1 MRPATP
7 QISASNW
14 KIPGTMLLGYSL
26 VWMLS
31 AYKPWFPKDWWLENI
46 LVFIAIPLL
55 IVTRNRFRFSNGN
68 YGLICLFL
76 CFHSVGAHYTYA
88 EVPYG
93 QWFGLEIDGGRN
105 HYDRLVH
112 FLFGLLIYPALYEL
126 CNARFGLI
134 GIWRSLVPLSL
145 IMAQSELYEIIEWQ
159 AAVWFGG
166 ELGQAYLGAQGDVWD
181 AQKDSFAAAL
191 GAILAMAVLAK
202 RHKSDL

>member
-1 MRPATP
+1 MRPA
-7 QISASNW
+7 ASVGSVSTW
-14 KIPGTMLLGYSL
+14 RMPGLMLLGYSV
-26 VWMLS
+26 VWSIS
-31 AYKPWFPKDWWLENI
+31 AYKPWFPRDWLLENI

-55 IVTRNRFRFSNGN
+55 VFTRTRFRFSNTN
-68 YGLICLFL
+68 YGLICIFL

-88 EVPYG
+88 EVPYA
-93 QWFGLEIDGGRN
+93 QWLNWNIDGRN

-112 FLFGLLIYPALYEL
+112 FLFGALIYPALYEL
-126 CNARFGLI
+126 CNARFSLR

-166 ELGQAYLGAQGDVWD
+166 ELGQAYLGTQGDVWD

-191 GAILAMAVLAK
+191 GALLSIGFVKYLRPAP
-202 RHKSDL
+202 